1 VADLQ
6 HFLSTVPL
14 FGAAT
19 DDELDSL
26 AASAF
31 GRLLKRGQT
40 LVREGQLSDLLFVV
54 VEGRLKVF
62 VGSERGEHL
71 NLAIVGPGEV
81 IGLFG
86 IVDGQPRLATVEALD
101 DARLVCIRGADFHA
115 LLQRSP
121 GLSLA
126 VAEELAFRIRDVTG
140 SAADLVFLD
149 LPRRLVKLLLA
160 TSEGDGLSL
169 TQTEIADQLGA
180 ARTSVNRN
188 LSSFQ
193 RRGWVE
199 IGHKNVRVL
208 DRQALTEFG
217 GS

>member
-19 DDELDSL
+19 ESELDTL
-26 AASAF
+26 AGSAF
-31 GRLLKRGQT
+31 GRLLKRGQA
-40 LVREGQLSDLLFVV
+40 LVREGQPSDLLFVV
-54 VEGRLKVF
+54 VEGRLKVY

-71 NLAIVGPGEV
+71 SLAVVGAGEV

-86 IVDGQPRLATVEALD
+86 IVDGQPRLATIEALE
-101 DARLVCIRGADFHA
+101 DARLVCIRGEDFHA
-115 LLQRSP
+115 LLRSSA

-160 TSEGDGLSL
+160 TSGADGLSL
-169 TQTEIADQLGA
+169 TQSEIADQLGA

-208 DRQALTEFG
+208 DREALSSFG

>member
-1 VADLQ
+1 MADLQ

-19 DDELDSL
+19 EPELDSL
-26 AASAF
+26 AAYAF
-31 GRLLKRGQT
+31 GRLLKRGQA
-40 LVREGQLSDLLFVV
+40 LVREGQPSDLLFVV

-62 VGSERGEHL
+62 VGSDRGEHL
-71 NLAIVGPGEV
+71 SLAVVGPGEV

-86 IVDGQPRLATVEALD
+86 IVDGHPRMATIEALE
-101 DARLVCIRGADFHA
+101 DARLVCIRGEDFQA
-115 LLQRSP
+115 LLRSSA

-160 TSEGDGLSL
+160 TSGPDGLSL

-193 RRGWVE
+193 RRGWIE

-208 DRQALTEFG
+208 DRVAMAAYG